1 LTAVP
6 GGFVLGGAIGPVA
19 PGAFK
24 EESMKRTH
32 PVMSLLVAA
41 ALVCAAPLALAQS
54 STDAQDNGLQH
65 PQSGALTH
73 QGSLQE
79 YPKQSATE
87 TGTSQQTGSMSASST
102 SSGQLMGEHSMSG
115 TVESV
120 SSNGMVH
127 VKSEGMDLRL
137 HFPNAS
143 QNLKKGDKITVQ
155 MGYTKDSG
163 APASA
168 SSSSM

>member
-1 LTAVP
+1 
-6 GGFVLGGAIGPVA
+6 
-19 PGAFK
+19 
-24 EESMKRTH
+24 MKRTQSM
-32 PVMSLLVAA
+32 MSLLVAG

-79 YPKQSATE
+79 YPKQATTE
-87 TGTSQQTGSMSASST
+87 SGTAQQTGSMSST
-102 SSGQLMGEHSMSG
+102 SMSNGQLMGEHSMSG

-127 VKSEGMDLRL
+127 VKSEGMNLRL
-137 HFPNAS
+137 HFPDAS
-143 QNLKKGDKITVQ
+143 QNLKKGDKITVHL
-155 MGYTKDSG
+155 GYTKDSG
-163 APASA
+163 TPSSG

>member
-1 LTAVP
+1 
-6 GGFVLGGAIGPVA
+6 
-19 PGAFK
+19 
-24 EESMKRTH
+24 MKRTH

-79 YPKQSATE
+79 YPQQSATE

>member
-1 LTAVP
+1 
-6 GGFVLGGAIGPVA
+6 
-19 PGAFK
+19 
-24 EESMKRTH
+24 MKRTH
-32 PVMSLLVAA
+32 SMMSLLVAG

-73 QGSLQE
+73 SGSLQQ
-79 YPKQSATE
+79 YPSQAATQ
-87 TGTSQQTGSMSASST
+87 GGSSTGSMSSS
-102 SSGQLMGEHSMSG
+102 SMSNGQLMGEHSMSG

-120 SSNGMVH
+120 NSNGMVH
-127 VKSEGMDLRL
+127 VKSEGMNLRL

-143 QNLKKGDKITVQ
+143 QNLKKGDKITVHL
-155 MGYTKDSG
+155 GYTKDSS

>member
-1 LTAVP
+1 MAHE
-6 GGFVLGGAIGPVA
+6 
-19 PGAFK
+19 AFK

-32 PVMSLLVAA
+32 SMMSLLVAG

-73 QGSLQE
+73 SGSLQE
-79 YPKQSATE
+79 TPSQSATQ
-87 TGTSQQTGSMSASST
+87 STGSMSSS
-102 SSGQLMGEHSMSG
+102 SMSNGQLMGEHSMSG

-120 SSNGMVH
+120 NSNGMVH
-127 VKSEGMDLRL
+127 VKAEGMNLRL

-143 QNLKKGDKITVQ
+143 QNLKKGDKITVHL
-155 MGYTKDSG
+155 GYTKDSS